1 MRIILLLLTF
11 LCASI
16 AHSQC
21 LKADIIF
28 LLDWSGSED
37 SNRVYIPTA
46 AYDFVNTLQLGPS
59 SVKVG
64 VIPFNSDPLMDY
76 CLHPTYD
83 KETLNSLLFTMLTLQ
98 PFGSTSFPSS
108 FELADKYF
116 EQSEAERKEPA
127 MRILI
132 FISDGD
138 EYDDS
143 RDFTLMHSILMKQ
156 KGTLIWCISTPNAFK
171 VDGNERR
178 HMQLICSQPY
188 HSFFIEEYY
197 AGLREELL
205 RLNLCP

>member
-1 MRIILLLLTF
+1 MRIILFLLALI
-11 LCASI
+11 CAPI
-16 AHSQC
+16 VRSQC

-76 CLHPTYD
+76 CLHPTDD
-83 KETLNSLLFTMLTLQ
+83 KETLNSLFFTMLTLQ
-98 PFGSTSFPSS
+98 PSGSTSFPSS

-143 RDFTLMHSILMKQ
+143 RDFTLMHSMLMKQ
-156 KGTLIWCISTPNAFK
+156 KGTLIWCISTPNAFR
-171 VDGNERR
+171 VEDDERR

-188 HSFFIEEYY
+188 QSFFIEEYY

-205 RLNLCP
+205 RLNVCP